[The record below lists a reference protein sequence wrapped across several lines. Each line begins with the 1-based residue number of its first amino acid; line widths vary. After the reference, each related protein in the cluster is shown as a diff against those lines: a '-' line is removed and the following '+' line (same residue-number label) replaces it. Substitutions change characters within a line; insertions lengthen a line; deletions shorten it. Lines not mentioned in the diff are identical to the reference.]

1 MLGTVAVAAGRGS
14 AVTTGV
20 AVRAD
25 ADGEDSAV
33 WLGLAPA
40 KVGSSWLGGD
50 FAQPMA
56 TLKVSA
62 TPITTAKKKSGVS
75 ERNRRKRKST

>member
-20 AVRAD
+20 AVFVVGPCA
-25 ADGEDSAV
+25 AG
-33 WLGLAPA
+33 WLVFAT
-40 KVGSSWLGGD
+40 VGSPARSSDGGD
-50 FAQPMA
+50 FAHPMA

-62 TPITTAKKKSGVS
+62 TPITTAKKKRGVS
-75 ERNRRKRKST
+75 ARNRRKRKST

>member
-20 AVRAD
+20 AVFVVGAC
-25 ADGEDSAV
+25 AAG
-33 WLGLAPA
+33 WLVFAA
-40 KVGSSWLGGD
+40 VGSAARSSEGD
-50 FAQPMA
+50 VFAHPMA

-62 TPITTAKKKSGVS
+62 TPMTTAKKKSGVS
-75 ERNRRKRKST
+75 AKNRRKRKST